1 MKNTKNTAKRS
12 ADKSE
17 ISREKHF
24 QRLGT
29 RKPKCSICG
38 ETGLEALTGCAP
50 KIVCYECQAEA
61 RKKTPI
67 ERHHPS
73 GKHNDPFTVPIPG
86 NDHCVLSK
94 LQRDFWP
101 METLRNPNGSPL
113 RKASAAIRGWLDTL
127 RLMIERILGWV
138 PEFLEKLDE
147 LLTAHLG
154 GQWWV
159 KIGLNGEAEK

>member
-1 MKNTKNTAKRS
+1 MKTTKNTAKRS

-38 ETGLEALTGCAP
+38 ETELEALTGCAP
-50 KIVCYECQAEA
+50 KIVCYECQANA
-61 RKKTPI
+61 RKKSPI
-67 ERHHPS
+67 ELHHPS
-73 GKHNDPFTVPIPG
+73 GRQNDSFTIPIPG
-86 NDHCVLSK
+86 NDHRILSQS
-94 LQRDFWP
+94 QRNWP
-101 METLRNPNGSPL
+101 IETLRNPDGSPL

-127 RLMIERILGWV
+127 RLLIERILGWI
-138 PEFLEKLDE
+138 PDFLERLDE
-147 LLTAHLG
+147 LLTANLG

-159 KIGLNGEAEK
+159 SIGLDKEGEK